1 MKNAHV
7 KNAQA
12 VQGRSDAYDK
22 MLYTVTPDEA
32 YLVKWEYIPGMTTGD
47 MSHHEADIAQW
58 IDDYIWSN
66 KEYIGVE
73 RYEKG
78 ERVLATHEDIH
89 GAPTW
94 VFVTKS
100 P

>member
-32 YLVKWEYIPGMTTGD
+32 YLVK
-47 MSHHEADIAQW
+47 
-58 IDDYIWSN
+58 
-66 KEYIGVE
+66 
-73 RYEKG
+73 
-78 ERVLATHEDIH
+78 
-89 GAPTW
+89 
-94 VFVTKS
+94 
-100 P
+100 